1 MDKIFYKR
9 INILTFL
16 LTLPIL
22 VNIGNILAAFISMGI
37 TGTRGGE
44 TLFLFLYIILV
55 VISIISLFIFRHLL
69 TFNEDN
75 FNIVVKLI
83 YAWTATAV
91 FSIMLILAAWGI
103 IDSFEDLLG
112 SIFFIN
118 DSLFLGSS
126 FNLLVITSGIISI
139 IAIGKSPKK
148 LITIII
154 YCFTL
159 LSPILLMLG
168 LAIFRQE
175 V

>member
-9 INILTFL
+9 RNILTFL
-16 LTLPIL
+16 LILPIL
-22 VNIGNILAAFISMGI
+22 INIGNVLAGFISMNI

-44 TLFLFLYIILV
+44 TFFLFLYIVLV
-55 VISIISLFIFRHLL
+55 IVSIIALFIFRYLM

-83 YAWTATAV
+83 YAWTTTAV
-91 FSIMLILAAWGI
+91 FSIISILTAWGI
-103 IDSFEDLLG
+103 IDFFEDLSG
-112 SIFFIN
+112 GIFFI
-118 DSLFLGSS
+118 DGSN
-126 FNLLVITSGIISI
+126 FNLLVLISGILSV

-148 LITIII
+148 LLTMII
-154 YCFTL
+154 YCSTL